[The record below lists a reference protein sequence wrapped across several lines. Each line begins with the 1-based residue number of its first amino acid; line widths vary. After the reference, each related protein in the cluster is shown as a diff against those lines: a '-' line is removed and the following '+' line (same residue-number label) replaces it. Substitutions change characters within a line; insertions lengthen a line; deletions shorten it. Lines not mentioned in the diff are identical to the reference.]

1 MNRNIRVAIIDSP
14 YDSFQN
20 SKEVRDIM
28 GRLWKLKL
36 DGYKSHYPY
45 GIMPISDVDYFA
57 NHIVICEEI
66 QGELLPFASF
76 KSITAARCKQV
87 GIEFPIYDH
96 MFRGCEVEAA
106 THLKATKSWVADRVS
121 EGRNVGYNASWTMCP
136 RVLLDPELKLFMREL
151 STAMFYYYYTT
162 NKIDN
167 VIASASKTFKVN
179 RLKEYM
185 GFKYLEST
193 GEALDAYPA
202 KTFGDAPFYIMH
214 LAKEDYPEKFI
225 ENSEKLK
232 HFWDD
237 RLELGERASLTVLKK
252 AA

>member
-14 YDSFQN
+14 YDTYQD
-20 SKEVRDIM
+20 SKEVRDVM
-28 GRLWKLKL
+28 ARLWKLKL

-76 KSITAARCKQV
+76 KSITASRCRQV
-87 GIEFPIYDH
+87 GIEFPIFEH
-96 MFRGCEVEAA
+96 MFRGCEELAA
-106 THLKATKSWVADRVS
+106 THFQATEDWLKSMVES
-121 EGRNVGYNASWTMCP
+121 GRNVGYNASWTMCP
-136 RVLLDPELKLFMREL
+136 RVQLDPELKLFMRDL
-151 STAMFYYYYTT
+151 STAMFYFYYTS
-162 NKIDN
+162 NNVDN
-167 VIASASKTFKVN
+167 VIASASQTFKVN

-185 GFKYLEST
+185 GFKYLQSE
-193 GEALDAYPA
+193 GKDLDAYPA

-214 LAKEDYPEKFI
+214 LAKEDYPAAFV
-225 ENSEKLK
+225 ENSHKLK
-232 HFWDD
+232 HFWDE
-237 RLELGERASLTVLKK
+237 RLELGEKSRFNAIKK